1 MLMVEIVKHTPPWVF
16 ALFVGL
22 VGLGW
27 YQGRARTVRRM
38 RMVVFPMVMI
48 LLSCYGVISAFGRSP
63 LGMGCW
69 LLGGITAV
77 VLALQLAPTLNVAIS
92 MKNGLVFIPGSW
104 LPMALIMTLFVT
116 KYAVGVCLARQLPV
130 ISLSAFVGS
139 VSFVYGLLGG
149 FFFGR
154 TLSILAVRPS

>member
-1 MLMVEIVKHTPPWVF
+1 MMIEIIKHTPPWVF

-22 VGLGW
+22 LGLGW
-27 YQGRARTVRRM
+27 YQGRARTVRRS

-63 LGMGCW
+63 LGIGCW
-69 LLGGITAV
+69 LLGGIIAV
-77 VLALQLAPTLNVAIS
+77 VLARQLAPILKAAIS
-92 MKNGLVFIPGSW
+92 MENGLIFIPSSW
-104 LPMALIMTLFVT
+104 LPMTLIMTLFAT

-130 ISLSAFVGS
+130 ITFPHFVGS

-154 TLSILAVRPS
+154 ALSIRSVRSS

>member
-1 MLMVEIVKHTPPWVF
+1 MMIEIIKHTPPWVF
-16 ALFVGL
+16 ALFVVL
-22 VGLGW
+22 LGLGW
-27 YQGRARTVRRM
+27 YQGRARTVRRS
-38 RMVVFPMVMI
+38 RMVVFPLVMI

-63 LGMGCW
+63 LGIGCW

-77 VLALQLAPTLNVAIS
+77 VLALKLAPTLNAAKP
-92 MKNGLVFIPGSW
+92 MGNGLILIPSSW

-116 KYAVGVCLARQLPV
+116 KYAVGVCLARQLPI
-130 ISLSAFVGS
+130 ISLPLFFGS

-154 TLSILAVRPS
+154 ALSIRSVYPC